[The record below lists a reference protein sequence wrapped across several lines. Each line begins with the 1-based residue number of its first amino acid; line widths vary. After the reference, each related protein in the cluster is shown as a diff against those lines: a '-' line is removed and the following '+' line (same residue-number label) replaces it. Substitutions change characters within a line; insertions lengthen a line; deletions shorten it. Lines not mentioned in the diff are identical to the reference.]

1 MKFLKLIVR
10 STIFVSV
17 FQANSALAL
26 DLVVAQSA
34 IDSGVELLE
43 TQQNIS
49 EGGWGNAIG
58 VDYVYTSSAVEAL
71 RSANQNTGAY
81 YGGVAWLENHHANN
95 NDLKARKIMALVS
108 RGNNIA
114 PDLALIG
121 DAKREVNQVGWG
133 LSGGYYNSPL
143 ETALVLQALHTA
155 SVSVNPNAISYLVAS
170 QMADGAWSAGQGDV
184 SSYWISAEVALALI
198 NFKQFSGVSSALA
211 QVTEH
216 LTNMDASAVSS
227 LTLARVSL
235 ALHKIGG
242 QVAVVDSQLSSL
254 LNKQV
259 SEGDWGDILATSNAI
274 TALAYGVGINPAI
287 NAERILFDD
296 EQLRIAIN
304 TQLGREA
311 YGNITQADLDAL
323 TTLDLRSFTIT
334 SLNGLQRVSYLTVLQ
349 VNSATDTSSMEDI
362 AGLTLVVDSDSDNIA
377 ESADNC
383 PNHSNASQTDIDGD
397 GNGDEC
403 DDDMDG
409 DGMPNSWEDRYAFNI
424 RNSADAITDADTDL
438 LSNLK
443 EFQIGTDPLDPDSD
457 GDTVIDGDEVA
468 YDFDPLDHMNPVDAN
483 DYDNDGLSNADEAV
497 WGSDPMDVDT
507 DKDSLSDGDE
517 VAVGRSPVLNE
528 PVLIVI
534 ITSLLL

>member
-1 MKFLKLIVR
+1 MSFLKLIVR
-10 STIFVSV
+10 NVVCIFV
-17 FQANSALAL
+17 FQAGSVLAL
-26 DLVVAQSA
+26 DSVVAQST

-49 EGGWGNAIG
+49 EGGWGNASG

-81 YGGVAWLENHHANN
+81 YSGVAWLENHHANN

-114 PDLALIG
+114 PDLALI
-121 DAKREVNQVGWG
+121 DSAKREVNQVGWG

-216 LTNMDASAVSS
+216 LTSMDASAVSS

-287 NAERILFDD
+287 NTERILFDD

-304 TQLGREA
+304 TALGREA
-311 YGNITQADLDAL
+311 YSHITQADLDTL
-323 TTLDLRSFTIT
+323 TTLDLRSFNIT
-334 SLNGLQRVSYLTVLQ
+334 NLNGLQRASFLTALQ
-349 VNSATDTSSMEDI
+349 VNAATDTSSI
-362 AGLTLVVDSDSDNIA
+362 AGFTGLTLLVDSDSDNVA
-377 ESADNC
+377 ESDDNC
-383 PNHSNASQTDIDGD
+383 PNDSNASQSDIDGN
-397 GNGDEC
+397 GSGDEC

-409 DGMPNSWEDRYAFNI
+409 DGMSNAWEERYAFNK
-424 RNSADAITDADTDL
+424 RSPADAATDADNDK

-443 EFQIGTDPLDPDSD
+443 EYQIGTDPLDPDSD
-457 GDTVIDGDEVA
+457 GDYLTDGDELA
-468 YDFDPLDHMNPVDAN
+468 NNFDPLDYMDPPDKN
-483 DYDNDGLSNADEAV
+483 DFDKDGLSNDDEAI
-497 WGSDPMDVDT
+497 WGSDPMNRDT
-507 DKDSLSDGDE
+507 DGDSLNDGDE
-517 VAVGRSPVLNE
+517 VAVGRNPVLNE

>member
-1 MKFLKLIVR
+1 MKKNKILIFSVMYIASIQSS
-10 STIFVSV
+10 STF
-17 FQANSALAL
+17 AL
-26 DLVVAQSA
+26 DVAVTQNA
-34 IDSGVELLE
+34 INAGVELLE

-49 EGGWGNAIG
+49 EGGWGNASG

-81 YGGVAWLENHHANN
+81 YSGVAWLENHHANN

-114 PDLALIG
+114 PDLALI
-121 DAKREVNQVGWG
+121 DNAKREVNQVGWG

-170 QMADGAWSAGQGDV
+170 QMADGAWTAGQGDV

-216 LTNMDASAVSS
+216 LTSMDASAVSS

-242 QVAVVDSQLSSL
+242 QVAIVDSQLSSL

-334 SLNGLQRVSYLTVLQ
+334 SLNGLQRASYLTVLQ
-349 VNSATDTSSMEDI
+349 VNAATDASSMEDI

-383 PNHSNASQTDIDGD
+383 PSHSNANQADIDGD

-468 YDFDPLDHMNPVDAN
+468 YNFDPLDHMNPVDAN
-483 DYDNDGLSNADEAV
+483 DYDNDGLSNTDEAV

-507 DKDSLSDGDE
+507 DKDSLNDGDE

-528 PVLIVI
+528 PVLVVI